1 MLDVEKVLIK
11 IKMSVIKLIWL
22 TFLGIFV
29 FSKNRNLLIIVWR
42 SCCSNWKKLHFPIAS
57 NHAKEESE
65 PLRLFPENPNIRSN
79 LQVENLSLRMAL
91 FDSSPLYGR
100 GRGFHIEDPDI
111 R

>member
-1 MLDVEKVLIK
+1 MGTPWGPHRPMGWGPNTILSVLRSCNLIK
-11 IKMSVIKLIWL
+11 KIHS
-22 TFLGIFV
+22 
-29 FSKNRNLLIIVWR
+29 
-42 SCCSNWKKLHFPIAS
+42 PIAS